1 MTDNEKRTE
10 LATAILPDTDTDNVL
25 DAMLLNAGALIL
37 NRMYPFG
44 YDETKTV
51 PPRYE
56 RIQIQLAVEL
66 YTRRGAEGQTG
77 HSENGISR
85 NWSEESALLKMIP
98 RNCGSVETSNV
109 FSSKSQVILT
119 PVPNEENTFD
129 VSGVE

>member
-1 MTDNEKRTE
+1 MTLTDIEKRTE
-10 LATAILPDTDTDNVL
+10 LAKSILPDTDTDEVL

-44 YDETKTV
+44 YDETMTV

-66 YTRRGAEGQTG
+66 YTRRGAEGQSA

-85 NWSEESALLKMIP
+85 SWSEESSLLKKILP
-98 RNCGSVETSNV
+98 NCGSVIKNA
-109 FSSKSQVILT
+109 
-119 PVPNEENTFD
+119 
-129 VSGVE
+129 